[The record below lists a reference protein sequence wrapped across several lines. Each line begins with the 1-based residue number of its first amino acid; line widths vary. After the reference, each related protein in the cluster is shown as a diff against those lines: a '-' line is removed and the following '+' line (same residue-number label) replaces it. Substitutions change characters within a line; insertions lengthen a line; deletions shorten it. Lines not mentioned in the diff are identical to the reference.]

1 MSKDYA
7 DSRFGVPQMF
17 DTPVTAALNGTVGA
31 TELFRYRFDHA
42 AALTGIGVRFSVG
55 GTDAVRTII
64 AGKGTAGGA
73 ITAFG
78 TQLLGT
84 QANNTTKS
92 LSITGNL
99 EAGEELIIQQLG
111 TGAQPYVVSF
121 QPYYRERFVNA

>member
-7 DSRFGVPQMF
+7 DSRFGVVHMF
-17 DTPVTAALNGTVGA
+17 DTPLTGALNGTVAA
-31 TELFRYRFDHA
+31 TELFRYRFQTA
-42 AALTGIGVRFSVG
+42 IALTGLGVRFSVG

-78 TQLLGT
+78 TALLGT
-84 QANNTTKS
+84 QANNTTKE
-92 LSITGNL
+92 LSIIGNM

-111 TGAQPYVVSF
+111 TGAQPYNISF